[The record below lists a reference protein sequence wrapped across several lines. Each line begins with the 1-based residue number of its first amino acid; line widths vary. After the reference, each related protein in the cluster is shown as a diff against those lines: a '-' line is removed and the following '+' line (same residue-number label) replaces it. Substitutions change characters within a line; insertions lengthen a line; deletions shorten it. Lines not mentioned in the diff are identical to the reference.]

1 MKFSRILFFCFFKW
15 TFVSIQ
21 LFIFSHSP
29 QILTIY
35 FQKTVI
41 AFSFIRFSEF
51 KRKSSVLFSDVA
63 LVAHFH
69 AEPFYSTSVRITFD
83 LNVWNRIFTKERPQ
97 IFLMTTT
104 WCSRFLS
111 VALERTVKPSLMLT
125 QESAIFSYSVFLV
138 IRDLPAR
145 DFFYPRQFLLIR
157 SISKNACKN
166 SNVTE
171 ILSSFAQKDNWQLLV
186 SPLC

>member
-1 MKFSRILFFCFFKW
+1 MKFSRILFFCFFKR

-69 AEPFYSTSVRITFD
+69 AEPFCSTSVRITFD

-97 IFLMTTT
+97 IFLMATT

-111 VALERTVKPSLMLT
+111 VALKRTVKPSLMLT

-186 SPLC
+186 SPLW